1 MPESFHQLRWTAC
14 ILYVFFDIYN
24 HLRAQYENKGTQ
36 VCKPQI
42 NPKNLR
48 TLQEFQNRKKFL

>member
-14 ILYVFFDIYN
+14 VRYVFFDIYN
-24 HLRAQYENKGTQ
+24 YLRAQYENKGTQ

-42 NPKNLR
+42 SPKNLR
-48 TLQEFQNRKKFL
+48 SL